1 MMLRMLFEYFASPD
15 DETAAATIDGRPLGP
30 TVPSHVVDPA
40 SVLGQLERL
49 LGARRDD
56 DGLLS
61 AQMIAESEDGA
72 RLVIRLSAHIL
83 SLYARVQPDTV
94 KLLVDQWSLSRRF
107 RRGTA
112 DEDLYGFAA
121 GLHTLCREGGGGVYC
136 RATADAS
143 ELMSSPAPAPES
155 MVQARTEDGSLK
167 PLPRRA

>member
-1 MMLRMLFEYFASPD
+1 MQFEYFLSPD
-15 DETAAATIDGRPLGP
+15 DETAAASVDGRPVHA
-30 TVPSHVVDPA
+30 TVRSQVVDPA

-72 RLVIRLSAHIL
+72 RLVIRLSAHVL
-83 SLYARVQPDTV
+83 SLYAKVQPDTV
-94 KLLVDQWSLSRRF
+94 KLLVDQWALSRRF
-107 RRGTA
+107 RRGGA
-112 DEDLYGFAA
+112 AGEDLYSFAA
-121 GLHTLCREGGGGVYC
+121 GLHGMCRAGQGGVYC

-143 ELMSSPAPAPES
+143 EMTEPPAPSPES
-155 MVQARTEDGSLK
+155 MVQARTEDGVLR